1 MILLIILQIEEHER
15 TTPVQKEDQEAREKE
30 TC

>member
-1 MILLIILQIEEHER
+1 MGEEHER
-15 TTPVQKEDQEAREKE
+15 TTPVQKEAQEAREKE

>member
-1 MILLIILQIEEHER
+1 MGEEHER